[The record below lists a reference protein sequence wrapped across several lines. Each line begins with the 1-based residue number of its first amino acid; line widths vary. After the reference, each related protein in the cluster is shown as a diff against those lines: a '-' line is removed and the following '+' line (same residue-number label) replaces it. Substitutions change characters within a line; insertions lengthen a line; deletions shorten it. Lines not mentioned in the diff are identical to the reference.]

1 MTFWV
6 MKWMKQKKQRTIVVC
21 SIYSFIYKLFKI
33 KHTKVIKLLVS
44 VLILHN
50 VMLSI
55 FSTLDSMKTNMNWFL
70 LIMEV
75 ILEITFFRAKLM
87 FFIVA
92 VNIVSET
99 YEYWNTELSC
109 KSYIWYYNF
118 LPGVHLPTK
127 TEKVFSHA
135 CTTCLK

>member
-1 MTFWV
+1 M
-6 MKWMKQKKQRTIVVC
+6 VC

-75 ILEITFFRAKLM
+75 TLEITFFRAKLM
-87 FFIVA
+87 FFMLRYG
-92 VNIVSET
+92 SE
-99 YEYWNTELSC
+99 
-109 KSYIWYYNF
+109 
-118 LPGVHLPTK
+118 
-127 TEKVFSHA
+127 
-135 CTTCLK
+135 